1 MTTAVAEILEHLVAI
16 PSVVGRP
23 NGEIVARVR
32 AAIEAH
38 GGRVTVV
45 PGPEGDR
52 ANLFA
57 TFGPKDV
64 PGLVLSGHMDVV
76 PADEPNWTSDPFV
89 LRRDGDRLY
98 GRGTSDMKGFLAC
111 ALSVLPRVAAT
122 RLARP
127 LHFAFSYDEEAA
139 CRGVPHLLARL
150 PDLCA
155 PPEACIIGEPSG
167 LVAVRAHKGKAAAR
181 LSIRGC
187 ACHSSRPD
195 LGRNAIHA
203 MGGVLS
209 AAVAAAA
216 ALEEG
221 PQDPTFAPPWSSLQ
235 VGVIAGG
242 SAVNIVPDLCTID
255 LEARAIAGI
264 DPAGLLEPVRA
275 AGDRLVDGGFGVEW
289 VPLGAYPA
297 LTLPPDAPL
306 ARLLAEVTG
315 VEPLAA
321 VSYGTEGGLY
331 QRAGV
336 PAIVCG
342 PGSIDRAHKADEWI
356 GIDELAA
363 CERMMEALIARLA
376 A

>member
-1 MTTAVAEILEHLVAI
+1 MGAV
-16 PSVVGRP
+16 G
-23 NGEIVARVR
+23 
-32 AAIEAH
+32 
-38 GGRVTVV
+38 
-45 PGPEGDR
+45 
-52 ANLFA
+52 
-57 TFGPKDV
+57 
-64 PGLVLSGHMDVV
+64 
-76 PADEPNWTSDPFV
+76 
-89 LRRDGDRLY
+89 
-98 GRGTSDMKGFLAC
+98 
-111 ALSVLPRVAAT
+111 
-122 RLARP
+122 
-127 LHFAFSYDEEAA
+127 EEAIHSLGA
-139 CRGVPHLLARL
+139 TEIATWDA
-150 PDLCA
+150 PDF
-155 PPEACIIGEPSG
+155 CIIGEPSG